1 MSNHYSQAHLD
12 MVYDGPA
19 LADGSMIVRDS
30 ATAINRELEILFRG
44 YASVSKGRMIS
55 LG

>member
-19 LADGSMIVRDS
+19 QADGSMNVLDS
-30 ATAINRELEILFRG
+30 ALPINRELEILFRG
-44 YASVSKGRMIS
+44 YARISKGRMIS
-55 LG
+55 LE